1 MSMDFDKELNQKVS
15 RILHSADEK
24 IKERDWKSAN
34 DLLRKGLIV
43 LGSSYFSPDTIDETG
58 MKLVLADS
66 EERNG
71 NLEGAAKIRRRILE
85 NRQILYQTQSA
96 NVNESSKYI
105 GAATM
110 EENGDIVMTL
120 RAESEDSPIIGDA
133 QFRYKPGSPGYADVL
148 RHLGGLR
155 PGETKP
161 VLPWPNNPQPD
172 NK

>member
-1 MSMDFDKELNQKVS
+1 MKACHITLAVVTCI
-15 RILHSADEK
+15 IL
-24 IKERDWKSAN
+24 
-34 DLLRKGLIV
+34 
-43 LGSSYFSPDTIDETG
+43 TIDSLGDTTL
-58 MKLVLADS
+58 MLNS
-66 EERNG
+66 N
-71 NLEGAAKIRRRILE
+71 
-85 NRQILYQTQSA
+85 QPQSA

-120 RAESEDSPIIGDA
+120 RAESKDSPIIGDA

-161 VLPWPNNPQPD
+161 VLPWPNDP
-172 NK
+172 